1 MFLLKWMK
9 ILIFIRIGQRVLLSI
24 ALLSLFSGCEW
35 FFDDLYY
42 DHIYDVYI
50 KNDSPYTL
58 ELLYGSDEIGSFF
71 INPYDSSDFYGSFGV
86 DEEEDPI
93 RDRFFDGCDRGSSE
107 RIQVLI
113 NDSVVVDWIGP
124 AREMDPDI
132 HHFFNY
138 NSWEILIED
147 GAREGLLRF
156 TISPADINRT
166 R

>member
-1 MFLLKWMK
+1 MFLHKLMK
-9 ILIFIRIGQRVLLSI
+9 ILMLIQIGRRVLLSI
-24 ALLSLFSGCEW
+24 TILSIFSGCAWLLDRLE
-35 FFDDLYY
+35 Y

-50 KNDSPYTL
+50 KNDSPYKL

-86 DEEEDPI
+86 EEEEDPI
-93 RDRFFDGCDRGSSE
+93 RDRFFDGGNRGNSE
-107 RIQVLI
+107 RVQVLI

-124 AREMDPDI
+124 PREMDLDI

-138 NSWEILIED
+138 NSWEVLLEE

-156 TISPADINRT
+156 TISPADLNRT